1 MSAHRGV
8 NLLGFLGNMSMPPTI
23 HLFIACRLI
32 TDSQFCL
39 DLMQR
44 VCKAGLAIEEALGSA
59 QDIEGAVEENG
70 AITVVQTRP
79 QM

>member
-1 MSAHRGV
+1 MAHIQHKVRTDVCVGFAR
-8 NLLGFLGNMSMPPTI
+8 LLQDEGFRT
-23 HLFIACRLI
+23 
-32 TDSQFCL
+32 
-39 DLMQR
+39 DLMSR
-44 VCKAGLAIEEALGSA
+44 IAKAGLAIEEALGSA

>member
-1 MSAHRGV
+1 MSVHRGCEPV
-8 NLLGFLGNMSMPPTI
+8 GLLWQHERAATNS
-23 HLFIACRLI
+23 FIAYRLI

-44 VCKAGLAIEEALGSA
+44 VCKAGMAIEEALGSA

>member
-1 MSAHRGV
+1 MSAHHGLAPV
-8 NLLGFLGNMSMPPTI
+8 SLPWQDKHVTNNSVIP
-23 HLFIACRLI
+23 CRLI

-44 VCKAGLAIEEALGSA
+44 VCKAGMAIEEALGSA

>member
-1 MSAHRGV
+1 MLPVSWHMTAV
-8 NLLGFLGNMSMPPTI
+8 PVLPLLRRCVPVF
-23 HLFIACRLI
+23 RLM
-32 TDSQFCL
+32 TDSAFCL
-39 DLMQR
+39 DLMAR
-44 VCKAGLAIEEALGSA
+44 VCKAGAAIEDALGSA